1 MTGPET
7 IPPRIRSVLREPLV
21 HFLIAGFLV
30 FLLSLWRG
38 GEVDPQSRTIH
49 ITEDKVTR
57 LSANWEQIWR
67 RSPTQVE
74 IDGLIR
80 DYIKEEVYYR
90 EAKRL
95 GLDEDDTVIR
105 RRLRSKMEF
114 LAKAQVEN
122 APAEDQTLQRW
133 LQRYP
138 ERFATDIVYDFDQIY
153 LGEGGQDG
161 AAAVLKSI
169 AAGAD
174 WRAQGKAISLPRALE
189 QASAS
194 DIARQFGDPLVEAL
208 SAAPLGTWA
217 GPFRSGFG
225 NHLVRVRTKTASGK
239 PALATV
245 RQQVE
250 NDWRVNSANAREAE
264 AYQALLDGYTIKIAK
279 P

>member
-1 MTGPET
+1 MTGSET

-67 RSPTQVE
+67 RPPTQVE

-122 APAEDQTLQRW
+122 AQADDQILQHW

-208 SAAPLGTWA
+208 STAPLGTWA

-239 PALATV
+239 PALANV

>member
-67 RSPTQVE
+67 RPPTQVE

-122 APAEDQTLQRW
+122 AQAEDQILQRW

-225 NHLVRVRTKTASGK
+225 NHLVRVRTKTASGR

-264 AYQALLDGYTIKIAK
+264 AYQALLDDYTIKIAK

>member
-38 GEVDPQSRTIH
+38 GEVDAQSRTIR

-67 RSPTQVE
+67 RPPTQVE

-122 APAEDQTLQRW
+122 AQADDQTLQRW

-138 ERFATDIVYDFDQIY
+138 ERFAIEIAYDFDQIY
-153 LGEGGQDG
+153 LGENGQDG
-161 AAAVLKSI
+161 AAVLLKSI

-174 WRAQGKAISLPRALE
+174 WRAQGRAISLPRALE
-189 QASAS
+189 QASIS
-194 DIARQFGDPLVEAL
+194 DIARQFGDPFVEAL
-208 SAAPLGTWA
+208 STAPLGTWA

>member
-1 MTGPET
+1 MTGSET

-67 RSPTQVE
+67 RPPTQVE

-133 LQRYP
+133 LKRYP

-208 SAAPLGTWA
+208 STAPLGTWA

-239 PALATV
+239 PALANV

>member
-67 RSPTQVE
+67 RPPTQVE

-133 LQRYP
+133 LKRYP

-194 DIARQFGDPLVEAL
+194 DIARQFGYPLVEAL

-264 AYQALLDGYTIKIAK
+264 AYQALLDDYTIKIAK

>member
-67 RSPTQVE
+67 RPPTQVE

-133 LQRYP
+133 LKRYP

-208 SAAPLGTWA
+208 STAPLGTWA

-239 PALATV
+239 PALANV

>member
-1 MTGPET
+1 M
-7 IPPRIRSVLREPLV
+7 LREPLV

-38 GEVDPQSRTIH
+38 GEVDAQSRTIH

-67 RSPTQVE
+67 RPPTQVE

-95 GLDEDDTVIR
+95 GLDEGDTVIR

-122 APAEDQTLQRW
+122 AQADDQTLQRW

-138 ERFATDIVYDFDQIY
+138 ERFAIEIAYDFDQIY

-161 AAAVLKSI
+161 AAVLLKSI

-189 QASAS
+189 QASTS
-194 DIARQFGDPLVEAL
+194 DIARQFGDPFVEAL
-208 SAAPLGTWA
+208 STAPLGKWA

-245 RQQVE
+245 RQRVE
-250 NDWRVNSANAREAE
+250 NDWRVNTANAREAE

>member
-38 GEVDPQSRTIH
+38 GDVDAQSRTIH
-49 ITEDKVTR
+49 ITEDKVAR

-67 RSPTQVE
+67 RPPTQVE
-74 IDGLIR
+74 IDSLIR

-122 APAEDQTLQRW
+122 AQADDQTLQRW

-138 ERFATDIVYDFDQIY
+138 ERFAIEIAYDFDQIY
-153 LGEGGQDG
+153 LGENGQDG
-161 AAAVLKSI
+161 AAVLLKSI

-174 WRAQGKAISLPRALE
+174 WRAQGRAISLPRALE
-189 QASAS
+189 QASIS
-194 DIARQFGDPLVEAL
+194 DIARQFGDPFVEAL
-208 SAAPLGTWA
+208 STAPLGTWA

>member
-67 RSPTQVE
+67 RPPTQVE

-122 APAEDQTLQRW
+122 AQADDQILQRW
-133 LQRYP
+133 LRRYP

-161 AAAVLKSI
+161 AVAVLKSI
-169 AAGAD
+169 AEGSD
-174 WRAQGKAISLPRALE
+174 WRAQGKPISLPRALE
-189 QASAS
+189 QASTS

-208 SAAPLGTWA
+208 STAPLGTWA

-239 PALATV
+239 PALANV